1 MGKLK
6 LVIML
11 WATMFF
17 FNSCTTYYIS
27 VDSFKNQFGKMD
39 RSNFKDVTVEG
50 PSWDKVK
57 YKTFPNEV
65 VKCIDKKGNNVELKM
80 KPTLE
85 IRFTDTVNYRTTFYL
100 DRIFVS
106 DITISGRQS
115 SFLNITKEIPL
126 GTIKKIE
133 VQNDGKSF
141 HYVKR

>member
-1 MGKLK
+1 
-6 LVIML
+6 
-11 WATMFF
+11 
-17 FNSCTTYYIS
+17 
-27 VDSFKNQFGKMD
+27 MD
-39 RSNFKDVTVEG
+39 RSNFKEVIVER

-85 IRFTDTVNYRTTFYL
+85 IRFTDTANHRTTFYL
-100 DRIFVS
+100 DQIFVS
-106 DITISGRQS
+106 DIKVSGSQS
-115 SFLNITKEIPL
+115 RFFNTTKEIPL